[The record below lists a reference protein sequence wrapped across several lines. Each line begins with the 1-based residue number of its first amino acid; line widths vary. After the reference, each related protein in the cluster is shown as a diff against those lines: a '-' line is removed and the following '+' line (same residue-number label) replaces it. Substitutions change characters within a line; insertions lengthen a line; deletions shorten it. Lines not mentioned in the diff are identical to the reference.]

1 MRLTWCY
8 NLKSKN
14 YRVNYKVDFLDISL
28 FFSILLCSLAT
39 GFILTYAVVVMP
51 GLSKLDDKEFI
62 KAFQVTD
69 GIIQNNQPIF
79 ILIWVGSIISVLSTI
94 IVSILSLGILEAWLI
109 ILTSLIYLLGVQ
121 GITISIHL
129 PLNKHIQNI
138 DIDTTDSQTL
148 SGERKNFETKWNF
161 FNNIRTG
168 IALFV
173 ILIFLL
179 ILIIR

>member
-1 MRLTWCY
+1 M
-8 NLKSKN
+8 
-14 YRVNYKVDFLDISL
+14 DFLDISL
-28 FFSILLCSLAT
+28 FFSILLCALAA
-39 GFILTYAVVVMP
+39 GFILTYAIIVMP

-79 ILIWVGSIISVLSTI
+79 ILIWVGSIISVLGTI
-94 IVSILSLGILEAWLI
+94 ITSILSLGIVEAWLI
-109 ILTSLIYLLGVQ
+109 IFAGIIYLLGVQ
-121 GITISIHL
+121 GISISIHL
-129 PLNKHIQNI
+129 PLNKHIQKI
-138 DIDTTDSQTL
+138 DINSTNSQTL
-148 SGERKNFETKWNF
+148 SEVRKNFETKWNY

-179 ILIIR
+179 ILTIR

>member
-1 MRLTWCY
+1 M
-8 NLKSKN
+8 
-14 YRVNYKVDFLDISL
+14 DFLDISL
-28 FFSILLCSLAT
+28 FFSILFCALAA
-39 GFILTYAVVVMP
+39 GFILTYAIIVMP

-79 ILIWVGSIISVLSTI
+79 ILIWLGSIISVLGTI
-94 IVSILSLGILEAWLI
+94 ITSILSLGIVEAWLI
-109 ILTSLIYLLGVQ
+109 IFAGVTYLLGVQ

-129 PLNKHIQNI
+129 PLNKHIQKI
-138 DIDTTDSQTL
+138 DINSTNSQTL
-148 SGERKNFETKWNF
+148 SEVRKNFETKWNY

-179 ILIIR
+179 ILTIR

>member
-1 MRLTWCY
+1 M
-8 NLKSKN
+8 
-14 YRVNYKVDFLDISL
+14 DFLDISL
-28 FFSILLCSLAT
+28 FFSILLCALAA
-39 GFILTYAVVVMP
+39 GFILTYAIIVMP

-79 ILIWVGSIISVLSTI
+79 ILIWVGSIISVLGTI
-94 IVSILSLGILEAWLI
+94 ITSILSLGNVEAWLI
-109 ILTSLIYLLGVQ
+109 IFAGVIYLLGVQ

-129 PLNKHIQNI
+129 PLNKHIQKI
-138 DIDTTDSQTL
+138 DINSTNSQIL
-148 SGERKNFETKWNF
+148 SEVRRNFEKKWNY

-179 ILIIR
+179 ILTIR

>member
-1 MRLTWCY
+1 M
-8 NLKSKN
+8 N
-14 YRVNYKVDFLDISL
+14 FLDITLYLSVL
-28 FFSILLCSLAT
+28 FCALAT

-69 GIIQNNQPIF
+69 GIVQNNQPIF
-79 ILIWVGSIISVLSTI
+79 ILIWIGSIISVLCTI
-94 IVSILSLGILEAWLI
+94 IVSILSLGTLKAWLI
-109 ILTSLIYLLGVQ
+109 IFTSLIYLLGVQ

-138 DIDTTDSQTL
+138 DIDITDSQTL
-148 SGERKNFETKWNF
+148 SDERKNFETKWNF

-173 ILIFLL
+173 IFIFLF
-179 ILIIR
+179 ILTMR